1 MFKKVSAKKISLIFL
16 ATLAILSFVGIN
28 RDLIDLV
35 RERELSNKPVYT
47 QNRINLNSQELST
60 QGSIK
65 LDLLPILT
73 QEESEPEL
81 QEIIQALSG
90 TEKTERKLKIRL
102 LSQDLI
108 DDRKLNELLEF
119 AAEIKY
125 TGFEYQAKKFFLRP
139 NQNNSLPDL
148 NLEPQLATIRELLSS
163 ADLAAD
169 NWSLFAELS
178 NHLSAL
184 FNQLKS
190 SGTLYILND
199 AGVIQELPAEVDFQ
213 QALTE
218 SFSTVA
224 LVSTEFYQQVTQD
237 TDFSSL
243 RGLVKSSFFEL
254 SERQESNLVF
264 SLRREF
270 IPDIDSRDFFISIG
284 WNKNGRFELVR
295 LVPGYFSESAA
306 EDCSNQQDDDS
317 NGLTDCQDWHCQNSG
332 LCSEPTSYPTAY
344 PTALPTASQTAYP
357 TQQPPTS
364 ESICDDGNDNDSD
377 GLPDCVDSDCSS
389 SWNCYFAQLMLDCST
404 GATCPDGSYCTDG
417 FDAGGYCYYP
427 CNNCN
432 YYQVPPP
439 APVIVRPSYGESI
452 NDCEGLLNVFGYAD
466 NANYVEIFID
476 GNSYGST
483 SAYSAWNATLDLP
496 EGEHR
501 IFAISHNFI
510 TGYSERSAEQPF
522 SYYRQC
528 QPPLSG
534 AEFIGITDGSNLILS
549 CESNQVNISV
559 RVSEWL
565 ERMVFSIN
573 GTEVTSKEYLQPGDY
588 EYKFELP
595 ADTIS
600 YLDLKSEAY
609 GQTTSRNISV
619 YTSTSPDCIKIEL
632 CNNGQDDD
640 LDQIADCEDSDCKFD
655 LACRQNSRVE
665 PSGTLSSLDPE
676 FLINFEQKTKLT
688 KTGVATLSNLLGE
701 SWRLEAGPDI
711 TITNDGSVL
720 LRFFRDGDSF
730 TELLKPNL
738 EYTLKLQGLVQ
749 DTNGNN
755 LDLNLT
761 GLKFYTPSEDT
772 HREQIL
778 QHYFKTVAD
787 TFSAVCGDSNLSSNE
802 QCDDGNTNN
811 GDGCSSA
818 CLLEEVIVPTATPVI
833 TPTPITT
840 PITTPTTTTTPIPT
854 PTSNPTPTSTPTI
867 EPTPE
872 PLDLSCEP
880 VFDKEPAKHI
890 VCDAKC
896 KACSLYEPS
905 CYNAKT
911 DEEGAVYSAREL
923 FDDVEALRNYLKDN
937 PQDQSAYNAFQSA
950 CNAAQSMH
958 ELYNLY
964 HQQLIEVSE
973 ALKDCD
979 RHIGQGGSCSSCG
992 NGSLDKDNGEE
1003 CDDGNNNDDDGC
1015 SADCLVEEDTICGDG
1030 TSTPPEECDD
1040 GNTNNGDGCSTAC
1053 LLEDSATMTAT
1064 PTPEPTIAPTVAPTP
1079 TKAPTPK
1086 PTPKPTPT
1094 SKPEETPEPT
1104 ATPKLC
1110 GNGELDPGEECDDSE
1125 CSSGRICESCACVYR
1140 EQSCGNGT
1148 IDSGEE
1154 CDPGSEDTAQCPEEN
1169 QSCNGACQCASPPT
1183 PPTEKNKCFVC
1194 AYGSDDTEQACT
1206 IEAKYAKD
1214 AGYKK
1219 QYIMTVETLLD
1230 NPPSLC
1236 KCDPDIR
1243 VHISAH
1249 GSPGDQDLTYSYLN
1263 ATMNMAPQCTAGKVN
1278 LVVDSC
1284 SFFAESNSTMEM
1296 AKKMSKQMAEAGYTG
1311 TFSIK
1316 GNQYITSVPSI
1327 KQMKAIVRKELGLL
1341 ASIRL
1346 SVDKEMLYSFVD
1358 KIKDS
1363 CDIDNSW
1370 LSFDICGENVKTVL
1384 PACKPVGTL
1393 VEVECDKKGKVSP
1406 SLATAICSQNGKRAT
1421 QSCTPTGSVI
1431 KLNSANIIKCKTK
1444 KPQTC
1449 G

>member
-1 MFKKVSAKKISLIFL
+1 MLALLFIANKDMFKKVSAKKISLTFL
-16 ATLAILSFVGIN
+16 ATLAILFFVGIN

-47 QNRINLNSQELST
+47 QNRININSQELST

-90 TEKTERKLKIRL
+90 TEQTEHELKIRL

-148 NLEPQLATIRELLSS
+148 NLEPQLATIRELLSR

-254 SERQESNLVF
+254 SERQDSYLSF
-264 SLRREF
+264 TLRREF
-270 IPDIDSRDFFISIG
+270 NPELDSRDFFISIG

-317 NGLTDCQDWHCQNSG
+317 NGLTDCQDPNCQSTAS
-332 LCSEPTSYPTAY
+332 CYQPTPNPTNIPTTEATTLPTTASTVYPTPNY
-344 PTALPTASQTAYP
+344 P
-357 TQQPPTS
+357 
-364 ESICDDGNDNDSD
+364 
-377 GLPDCVDSDCSS
+377 
-389 SWNCYFAQLMLDCST
+389 LMLDCST

-483 SAYSAWNATLDLP
+483 SAYNAWNATLDLP

-573 GTEVTSKEYLQPGDY
+573 GTEVALKEYLQPGDY
-588 EYKFELP
+588 EFKFELP

-619 YTSTSPDCIKIEL
+619 YTSTPPDCIKIEL
-632 CNNGQDDD
+632 CNNSQDDD

-665 PSGTLSSLDPE
+665 PSGTLSSLVPE

-711 TITNDGSVL
+711 TTTKDGSVL

-761 GLKFYTPSEDT
+761 GLRFYTPVADPSLA
-772 HREQIL
+772 QVL
-778 QHYFKTVAD
+778 QHYFNVAPD
-787 TFSAVCGDSNLSSNE
+787 PLPAVCGDGRIDATE
-802 QCDDGNTNN
+802 ECDDKNLTN
-811 GDGCSSA
+811 GDGCSS
-818 CLLEEVIVPTATPVI
+818 T
-833 TPTPITT
+833 
-840 PITTPTTTTTPIPT
+840 
-854 PTSNPTPTSTPTI
+854 
-867 EPTPE
+867 
-872 PLDLSCEP
+872 
-880 VFDKEPAKHI
+880 
-890 VCDAKC
+890 
-896 KACSLYEPS
+896 
-905 CYNAKT
+905 
-911 DEEGAVYSAREL
+911 
-923 FDDVEALRNYLKDN
+923 
-937 PQDQSAYNAFQSA
+937 
-950 CNAAQSMH
+950 
-958 ELYNLY
+958 
-964 HQQLIEVSE
+964 
-973 ALKDCD
+973 
-979 RHIGQGGSCSSCG
+979 
-992 NGSLDKDNGEE
+992 
-1003 CDDGNNNDDDGC
+1003 
-1015 SADCLVEEDTICGDG
+1015 
-1030 TSTPPEECDD
+1030 
-1040 GNTNNGDGCSTAC
+1040 C

-1104 ATPKLC
+1104 ATPQLC
-1110 GNGELDPGEECDDSE
+1110 GNGELDPGEECDDSG
-1125 CSSGRICESCACVYR
+1125 CPSGRICESCACVYH

-1154 CDPGSEDTAQCPEEN
+1154 CDPGSEDTAQCSDEN

-1263 ATMNMAPQCTAGKVN
+1263 ATMNMAPQCTSGKVN

-1406 SLATAICSQNGKRAT
+1406 SIATAICSQNGKRAT